1 MKGIQHA
8 IEVFVDVGVQP
19 VGADSDDDGN
29 QHRVRSPIAGGAVQE
44 CCGRPSRRSRSTSCV
59 AFVHRVGY
67 SIGYS
72 SGAPR
77 LRHVHDVRFR
87 LFMRRRYRGPRRIH
101 SHRPRRGSPSAGARR
116 GERRDHRSISGRY
129 LHPDR
134 KSVTNAQSGGRCL
147 SRLQRDRPQPVQELL
162 RGADDEHAPILPADG
177 PVLAAYSGQPARADM
192 TERQRGSSRVRRA
205 CAAGRR
211 VAVVALADPYM
222 SVWQGTVSAG
232 RCLVVRIRG
241 TAGVTVGRID
251 RVPGSEDGRF
261 ERGGPGR
268 TCDGAG

>member
-29 QHRVRSPIAGGAVQE
+29 QHRVRSPIAGDAVQE

-101 SHRPRRGSPSAGARR
+101 SHRPRRGSPSAVARR
-116 GERRDHRSISGRY
+116 GERRNHRSISGRY

-134 KSVTNAQSGGRCL
+134 KSLVPNFESF
-147 SRLQRDRPQPVQELL
+147 
-162 RGADDEHAPILPADG
+162 
-177 PVLAAYSGQPARADM
+177 
-192 TERQRGSSRVRRA
+192 
-205 CAAGRR
+205 
-211 VAVVALADPYM
+211 
-222 SVWQGTVSAG
+222 SVDNH
-232 RCLVVRIRG
+232 RI
-241 TAGVTVGRID
+241 TAGQSALFLVGLTGFK
-251 RVPGSEDGRF
+251 PYC
-261 ERGGPGR
+261 R
-268 TCDGAG
+268 TSPSPRSRQT

>member
-29 QHRVRSPIAGGAVQE
+29 QHRVRSPIAGGAVQQ
-44 CCGRPSRRSRSTSCV
+44 CCGRPSRRSRSTSC
-59 AFVHRVGY
+59 AALVHRVGY

-87 LFMRRRYRGPRRIH
+87 LFIRRRYRGPRRIH

-134 KSVTNAQSGGRCL
+134 KSVTNLGTCSLGICGPQMVPNFELFSVDNHRIVAG
-147 SRLQRDRPQPVQELL
+147 QRAFFLV
-162 RGADDEHAPILPADG
+162 G
-177 PVLAAYSGQPARADM
+177 LAG
-192 TERQRGSSRVRRA
+192 
-205 CAAGRR
+205 
-211 VAVVALADPYM
+211 
-222 SVWQGTVSAG
+222 
-232 RCLVVRIRG
+232 
-241 TAGVTVGRID
+241 
-251 RVPGSEDGRF
+251 F
-261 ERGGPGR
+261 
-268 TCDGAG
+268 

>member
-8 IEVFVDVGVQP
+8 IEAFVDEGVQP
-19 VGADSDDDGN
+19 VAADSDDDGN
-29 QHRVRSPIAGGAVQE
+29 QHRVRKPIAGGAVQE
-44 CCGRPSRRSRSTSCV
+44 CRGRPSRRSRSTSC
-59 AFVHRVGY
+59 AALVHRVGY

-101 SHRPRRGSPSAGARR
+101 SHRPRRGSPSAVARR

-177 PVLAAYSGQPARADM
+177 PVLAAYSGQPARARHDKAS
-192 TERQRGSSRVRRA
+192 TCIISGQEGLRCRQACRR
-205 CAAGRR
+205 R
-211 VAVVALADPYM
+211 
-222 SVWQGTVSAG
+222 
-232 RCLVVRIRG
+232 
-241 TAGVTVGRID
+241 
-251 RVPGSEDGRF
+251 
-261 ERGGPGR
+261 GPGGSLHE
-268 TCDGAG
+268 CVASDGVCGPLPRRPYSWNGRGYRRSHRSCARERRWSI